1 MNKIFLSISVLI
13 TLLSCSKEDNPG
25 GNTESYF
32 TEGSWTQ
39 KDTIVGSVGT
49 SNTAELSTKGDS
61 IIITNFVTFN
71 TRLAFL
77 KGTTSISSI
86 NISTPASYPN
96 NYNITD
102 LTITKISATEFRYSF
117 NESWAVYNPQSHR
130 GSMKKN

>member
-1 MNKIFLSISVLI
+1 MIAVILAVG
-13 TLLSCSKEDNPG
+13 CSKEESTIQKTG
-25 GNTESYF
+25 GNTEPYF

-39 KDTIVGSVGT
+39 RDTVVGSPGYPPT
-49 SNTAELSTKGDS
+49 TAELSIKGDS
-61 IIITNFVTFN
+61 IVITNFVTFN

-77 KGTTSISSI
+77 KGTTNIPSI